1 MYAILLAMSL
11 LVISAPAKAAEAL
24 FAGGCFWCMEH
35 PFDSLEGVS
44 DVQSG
49 YAGGSVE
56 NPTYKQGFGNAYY
69 EHEVEIEIYSL
80 RHIK

>member
-1 MYAILLAMSL
+1 MSL

-56 NPTYKQGFGNAYY
+56 NPTYKQVSQGSTG
-69 EHEVEIEIYSL
+69 HKEVIQVTYSL